1 MQRFTRGFTRREISA
16 LTLALGT
23 QPFKLFAASN
33 GANNIDAVLRTGIQ
47 QRKIPCVTAVA
58 GTASA
63 VTYSGAFGTRDAAS
77 GVAVTVD
84 SIFSIA
90 SMTKAIT
97 SAGAMQLVEQGK
109 MTLDEPASKHLPELG
124 MLQVLDGFD
133 ASGKPMLRP
142 AVKPVT
148 LRQLLT
154 HTSGFAYDTWHD
166 GMFKLTSSGADATHV
181 LAFEPGSKWQ
191 YGPSTLWAGRL
202 VEAVNGMD
210 LEKYLQQ
217 NVLGPLGMKDTT
229 FIFPKEKFERLVGLY
244 RRQPDGTLMPAP
256 RTLPAPP
263 ATYRGDGG
271 LFSTAPD
278 YLKFTQMILKR
289 GAGPGGERI
298 LKEKTVALM
307 SANGTGHIPA
317 GRLKTARAAQSSDVD
332 FHPGH
337 DDRYTLGFLMNPEAI
352 PGERSAGSLAWAG
365 IDNTYYWID
374 PKRGVSGVI
383 MMQFLP
389 FADKEAVALL
399 DDFQRA
405 VYTSRT

>member
-1 MQRFTRGFTRREISA
+1 MQRLTRREFGG
-16 LTLALGT
+16 LALALAAQPVRLFGATNGT
-23 QPFKLFAASN
+23 
-33 GANNIDAVLRTGIQ
+33 NNIDSVLRSGMEM
-47 QRKIPCVTAVA
+47 RKIPCVVATA
-58 GTASA
+58 GTAST
-63 VTYSGAFGTRDAAS
+63 VTYTGAFGTRDAAS
-77 GVAVTVD
+77 KVAVAAD
-84 SIFSIA
+84 SIFAIA

-97 SAGAMQLVEQGK
+97 SAAAMQLVEQGK

-133 ASGKPMLRP
+133 ASGKPKLRP

-154 HTSGFAYDTWHD
+154 HTSGFAYDTWHAD
-166 GMFKLTSSGADATHV
+166 MFKYTSSGADATHV

-202 VEAVNGMD
+202 VEAVSGTD
-210 LEKYLQQ
+210 LEKYMQK
-217 NVLGPLGMKDTT
+217 NILGPLGMKDTT
-229 FIFPKEKFERLVGLY
+229 FILRPEQFDRLVGRYQRETNGSL
-244 RRQPDGTLMPAP
+244 TPAP
-256 RTLPAPP
+256 RTMPAPP
-263 ATYRGDGG
+263 PTYRGDGG

-278 YLKFTQMILKR
+278 YLKFTQMILKH
-289 GAGPGGERI
+289 GAGPGSERI
-298 LKEKTVALM
+298 LKAKTVAQM
-307 SANGTGHIPA
+307 SVNGTGSIAA

-365 IDNTYYWID
+365 INNTYYWID

-399 DDFQRA
+399 DDYQRA
-405 VYTSRT
+405 VYSAHA

>member
-1 MQRFTRGFTRREISA
+1 MQRITRRE
-16 LTLALGT
+16 LGGLALAIGT
-23 QPFKLFAASN
+23 QSSRLFA
-33 GANNIDAVLRTGIQ
+33 ANNIDSVLSMGAQ
-47 QRKIPCVTAVA
+47 KRKIPAVAAVA
-58 GTASA
+58 GTASST
-63 VTYSGAFGTRDAAS
+63 TYSGAFGTRDAAS
-77 GVAVTVD
+77 GVALAVD

-90 SMTKAIT
+90 SMTKAVT
-97 SAGAMQLVEQGK
+97 SAAAMQLVEQGK
-109 MTLDEPASKHLPELG
+109 MTLDEPASKHVPELG

-133 ASGKPMLRP
+133 SAGKPMLRP

-166 GMFKLTSSGADATHV
+166 AMFKFTSSGADATHV

-202 VEAVNGMD
+202 VEAVSAQD
-210 LEKYLQQ
+210 LETYMRKNILD
-217 NVLGPLGMKDTT
+217 PLGMKDTT
-229 FIFPKEKFERLVGLY
+229 FIFPKEKFDRLVGLY
-244 RRQPDGTLMPAP
+244 RRQPDGSLMPAP
-256 RTLPAPP
+256 RTMPAPP
-263 ATYRGDGG
+263 TTYRGDGG
-271 LFSTAPD
+271 LFSTPPD
-278 YLKFTQMILKR
+278 YLKFTQMILKH

-317 GRLKTARAAQSSDVD
+317 GRLKTSRAAQSSDVD

-374 PKRGVSGVI
+374 PHRGIAGVI

-389 FADKEAVALL
+389 FADKEAVGLL

-405 VYTSRT
+405 VYSSLT

>member
-1 MQRFTRGFTRREISA
+1 MQRITRRE
-16 LTLALGT
+16 LGGLALAIGT
-23 QPFKLFAASN
+23 QSSRLFA
-33 GANNIDAVLRTGIQ
+33 ANNIDTVLRSGAQ
-47 QRKIPCVTAVA
+47 QRKIPAVAAVA
-58 GTASA
+58 GTASST
-63 VTYSGAFGTRDAAS
+63 TYSGAFGTRDAAS
-77 GVAVTVD
+77 GVALAVD
-84 SIFSIA
+84 SIFAIA
-90 SMTKAIT
+90 SMTKAVT
-97 SAGAMQLVEQGK
+97 SAAAMQLVEQGK
-109 MTLDEPASKHLPELG
+109 MTLDEPASKHVPELG

-133 ASGKPMLRP
+133 SAGKPMLRP

-166 GMFKLTSSGADATHV
+166 AMFKFTSSGADATHV

-202 VEAVNGMD
+202 VEAVSAQD
-210 LEKYLQQ
+210 LETYLQK
-217 NVLGPLGMKDTT
+217 NILGPLGMKDTT
-229 FIFPKEKFERLVGLY
+229 FIFPKEKFDRLVGVY

-256 RTLPAPP
+256 RTMPP
-263 ATYRGDGG
+263 PPTTYRGDGG

-317 GRLKTARAAQSSDVD
+317 GRLKTSRAAQSSDVD

-374 PKRGVSGVI
+374 PHRGISGVI

-389 FADKEAVALL
+389 FADKEAVGLL

-405 VYTSRT
+405 VYASHT